1 MRVFVYNM
9 LGMRDSTDL
18 LRYLGQLLFLTVVCN
33 YSTVICRSCV
43 TSPNGVNVETQPLRL
58 TQAKRP
64 MIAYFDFEADRTRQ
78 SFYELSVDKR
88 GFLILLC
95 RTR

>member
-1 MRVFVYNM
+1 M
-9 LGMRDSTDL
+9 
-18 LRYLGQLLFLTVVCN
+18 TVVCN

-58 TQAKRP
+58 TQAKCP

-78 SFYELSVDKR
+78 FLMNYSQTREAFLFYYAKQDNFACDPRNIELNDV
-88 GFLILLC
+88 
-95 RTR
+95 